1 MHRAATGLS
10 KDHALAL
17 AARRA
22 LGGTLALLDDKQG
35 AREQF
40 RVVLRFLEAREPACP
55 PALVEEMR
63 RLLDGVG
70 GGGGGELLRI
80 VCLSL
85 SVLCRYQV
93 ATRAS
98 ATLHP
103 GRGPGT

>member
-1 MHRAATGLS
+1 MLRDVAEGREYTLKTASEVQKRAVHRAATGLS

-40 RVVLRFLEAREPACP
+40 RVVLRMLEAREPACP

-70 GGGGGELLRI
+70 GGGGE
-80 VCLSL
+80 
-85 SVLCRYQV
+85 
-93 ATRAS
+93 
-98 ATLHP
+98 
-103 GRGPGT
+103 

>member
-1 MHRAATGLS
+1 MLRDVAEGRAYTLKTASEVQKRAVHRAATGLS

-70 GGGGGELLRI
+70 GGGGE
-80 VCLSL
+80 
-85 SVLCRYQV
+85 
-93 ATRAS
+93 
-98 ATLHP
+98 
-103 GRGPGT
+103 